1 MSAVKGLIQTV
12 RGPISPGDLGPTL
25 LHEHILCDIRPPDWK
40 ALDQVGAHITLENR
54 HAIDYGEVLAPGNY
68 LLDSV
73 DLATS
78 EVARLKDAGGTAMV
92 ELSCGGLNPNPAGL
106 KAVSEATG
114 VHIVMG
120 CGHYVE
126 EYQPAA
132 NGSRSMDDF
141 AREMITQVQD
151 GAWGTDIKAGL
162 IGEIGCQAPWTP
174 QEQRIMAAA
183 ALAQQETGAAL
194 SVHPGRDADQPQQ
207 IADFLTAAGGDLS
220 RTIIS
225 HIDRTIFDD
234 DRLFRLADTGVV
246 IELDLF
252 GMETSYYKLNEAI
265 DMPND
270 AARLTAVRKLIERG
284 HLKQIAISQ
293 DICQRTRLTA
303 LGGHGYGHIFRNI
316 LPMMRR
322 RGFSEAEIETIM
334 VATPRRLLTL
344 I

>member
-1 MSAVKGLIQTV
+1 MSTATGMIQTV
-12 RGPISPGDLGPTL
+12 CGPITPDDLGPTL
-25 LHEHILCDIRPPDWK
+25 LHEHVLCDIRPPDWK
-40 ALDQVGAHITLENR
+40 SLEQVGAHVTLENR

-73 DLATS
+73 ELAIS
-78 EVARLKDAGGTAMV
+78 EVSKMREAGGAAIV
-92 ELSCGGLNPNPAGL
+92 ELSCGGLNPDPSGL

-126 EYQPAA
+126 EYQPTI
-132 NGSRSMDDF
+132 NGTRDMDDF
-141 AREMITQVQD
+141 AGEMIAQVQQ
-151 GAWGTDIKAGL
+151 GAWGTGIKAGL
-162 IGEIGCQAPWTP
+162 IGEIGCQAPWTA

-183 ALAQQETGAAL
+183 AIAQQETGAAL

-207 IADFLTAAGGDLS
+207 IADFLAMAGGDLT

-234 DRLFRLADTGVV
+234 ERLFRLADTGVV

-252 GMETSYYKLNEAI
+252 GMETSYYKLNETI

-270 AARLTAVRKLIERG
+270 AARLTVLRKLIARG
-284 HLKQIAISQ
+284 HLAQIAISQ
-293 DICQRTRLTA
+293 DICQRTRLSA

-322 RGFSEAEIETIM
+322 RGFSESEIDMIM
-334 VATPRRLLTL
+334 IATPRRLLTL